1 MLPGSPSQRPTAS
14 ISFQE
19 RARDLSVGFQIHG
32 HMVTLQGVG
41 PSLALAQGKAG
52 WHGFMVC
59 AEQAPTLGPDNT
71 PPLIRGQGLRGV
83 CLRIKGKFSRNGEE
97 AENKSRCSS
106 TAAASMIGK
115 NLWGRGGNA

>member
-1 MLPGSPSQRPTAS
+1 MLPGSPSQRSTAS

-19 RARDLSVGFQIHG
+19 RVRGLSEEVQIHG
-32 HMVTLQGVG
+32 HVVTLQGVG
-41 PSLALAQGKAG
+41 HSLALAQGKAG

-71 PPLIRGQGLRGV
+71 PPLIRGQGLRGA

-106 TAAASMIGK
+106 TAAASTIGK
-115 NLWGRGGNA
+115 NLWRGEGNA